1 VPFSHGTTV
10 GIGLPFA
17 AGITSLTAT
26 GEGFAPMVGTGV
38 VPTKHNKKKRVT
50 TTIIKDNDEIVDS
63 TV

>member
-1 VPFSHGTTV
+1 
-10 GIGLPFA
+10 
-17 AGITSLTAT
+17 
-26 GEGFAPMVGTGV
+26 MVGTGV